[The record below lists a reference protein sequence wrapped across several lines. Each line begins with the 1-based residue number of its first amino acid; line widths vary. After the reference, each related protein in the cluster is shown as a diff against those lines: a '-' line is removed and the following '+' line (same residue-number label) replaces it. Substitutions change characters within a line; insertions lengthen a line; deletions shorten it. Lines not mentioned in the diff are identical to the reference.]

1 MDKSQFEQHLREER
15 EAQTAE
21 QQRLLAL
28 LQAEL
33 DVAPMESPFEYVK
46 ALQAEFDYGKIEFG
60 DEYYD
65 VLGIE
70 K

>member
-1 MDKSQFEQHLREER
+1 MKNLR
-15 EAQTAE
+15 
-21 QQRLLAL
+21 RLPPTYLPFPWNFAP
-28 LQAEL
+28 ANTIISSSRT
-33 DVAPMESPFEYVK
+33 VRAPMKSPFDYVK
-46 ALQAEFDYGKIEFG
+46 SLQSEFDYGKIEFG

>member
-1 MDKSQFEQHLREER
+1 MKNLRR
-15 EAQTAE
+15 LPPTYFPFPWNFAPANTIISAARTA
-21 QQRLLAL
+21 RT
-28 LQAEL
+28 
-33 DVAPMESPFEYVK
+33 PMKSPFDYVK
-46 ALQAEFDYGKIEFG
+46 SLQAEFDYGKIEFG